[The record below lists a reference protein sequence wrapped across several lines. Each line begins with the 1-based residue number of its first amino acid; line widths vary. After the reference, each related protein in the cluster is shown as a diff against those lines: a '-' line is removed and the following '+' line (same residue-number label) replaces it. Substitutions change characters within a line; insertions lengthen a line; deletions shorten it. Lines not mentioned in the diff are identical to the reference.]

1 MAQVWT
7 MQGQQPQTSE
17 CPASF
22 PRVCVAACQ
31 ALRSAFDHFSS
42 SHSFEVVLREADT
55 AADSSSSGRHT
66 AAWGSVKH
74 GKQVPA
80 GGAGGDAGAGQAT
93 ERLRT
98 VLLRRPAV
106 FTLAVV
112 WESPKVRP
120 TITCVNCVFMFMCRL
135 CRLVVESVCSW

>member
-1 MAQVWT
+1 
-7 MQGQQPQTSE
+7 
-17 CPASF
+17 
-22 PRVCVAACQ
+22 VCVQ
-31 ALRSAFDHFSS
+31 ALRSAFDRFSS

-55 AADSSSSGRHT
+55 AADSSSSSRQG
-66 AAWGSVKH
+66 ASWGSVKH

-80 GGAGGDAGAGQAT
+80 AGAGGDAAAGHAA

-112 WESPKVRP
+112 WESPKV
-120 TITCVNCVFMFMCRL
+120 
-135 CRLVVESVCSW
+135 S